1 MNKAKKF
8 NQFNQMIAGLSKMCA
23 ETEDCHKCSFYIE
36 RCVFGEP
43 MPRTWME
50 EKAEEEGKPDSGEP
64 SEVAEEVAAII
75 EEPAKEEAS
84 AEDQE
89 DKGNKED
96 DDSEGTWIV
105 NTTMGS
111 VLSKYVFICSK
122 CGYKKESYFSIPPVS
137 FCPEC
142 EKRKGQKS

>member
-43 MPRTWME
+43 MPRTWTE

-64 SEVAEEVAAII
+64 SAVAEEVAAII
-75 EEPAKEEAS
+75 EEPAKEETS

-89 DKGNKED
+89 DKGTTED